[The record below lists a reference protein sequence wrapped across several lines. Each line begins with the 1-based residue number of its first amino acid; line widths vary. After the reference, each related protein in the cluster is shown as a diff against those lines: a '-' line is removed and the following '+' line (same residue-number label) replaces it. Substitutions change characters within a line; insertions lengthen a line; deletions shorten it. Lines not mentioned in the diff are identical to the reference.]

1 MQVSQGPPSAPSQQV
16 YSPPPQGYSPPQQGY
31 GQPPQGYGPPPQG
44 YGPPPQGYGPPPQG
58 YGPPTQAYGHGAPLA
73 GPTGGYE
80 APPAYT
86 ATPQGSI
93 CSAAPG
99 QAAYPKAPAGGY
111 AVPAPAPQVGPV
123 TGQFDAGARFTA
135 NNPPSIPPPPPGG
148 CRKSFYFK
156 VWCALVE
163 DQVPVYFW
171 IVYLHINA
179 LMSVQGWH
187 QLQCRRLQCKGSRW

>member
-1 MQVSQGPPSAPSQQV
+1 MGSSSSKQQEKTKQLSQGPPSAPSQQV
-16 YSPPPQGYSPPQQGY
+16 YSPPPQEYSPPQQGY
-31 GQPPQGYGPPPQG
+31 GQPPQGYGPPQQG
-44 YGPPPQGYGPPPQG
+44 YGPPP
-58 YGPPTQAYGHGAPLA
+58 QAYGHGAPLA
-73 GPTGGYE
+73 GPMGGYE

-148 CRKSFYFK
+148 CRKRFHLK
-156 VWCALVE
+156 VRCALGE
-163 DQVPVYFW
+163 DQMAVYFW
-171 IVYLHINA
+171 IVH
-179 LMSVQGWH
+179 
-187 QLQCRRLQCKGSRW
+187 